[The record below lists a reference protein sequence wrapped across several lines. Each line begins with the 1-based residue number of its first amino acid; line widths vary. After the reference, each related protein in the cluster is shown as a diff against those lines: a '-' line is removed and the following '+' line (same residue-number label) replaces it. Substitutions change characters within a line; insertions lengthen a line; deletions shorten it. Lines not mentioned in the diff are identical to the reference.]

1 MSECSLTYDT
11 VHDVIQDFSQQ
22 EQPEHRKRA
31 PSMSGDERRAAILRA
46 VGPHVVNA
54 QMKLSTRELAQY
66 AGVAEGTLFRVFKDK
81 QDLLQQAFHSE
92 LERML
97 EDDAWEKRL
106 AKVRSSTDVQ
116 DRVEACLT
124 VLLELFNDW
133 SAIIITMRQT
143 MLTQRHQR
151 RDEASLHEQ
160 QSEHAT
166 NRTSMVQLYER
177 LMLRVNQELQ
187 HQLQPVANQL
197 SVPVEQAAAFIHMMI
212 TAQSLAILHHQNT
225 GLTIHQ
231 LACTIVHG
239 IAR

>member
-1 MSECSLTYDT
+1 MSERSLTYDT

-22 EQPEHRKRA
+22 EQPAHRKRA
-31 PSMSGDERRAAILRA
+31 PSMSVDERREAILRA

-92 LERML
+92 LERMI

-106 AKVRSSTDVQ
+106 AKVQSSTDVQ

-124 VLLELFNDW
+124 VLLELFDDW

-143 MLTQRHQR
+143 MLTQQHQHR
-151 RDEASLHEQ
+151 YNASHHDEQAT
-160 QSEHAT
+160 HAT
-166 NRTSMVQLYER
+166 DHTSMAQLYQR

-187 HQLQPVANQL
+187 HQLQPVADQL
-197 SVPVEQAAAFIHMMI
+197 SVPVEQAAAFIHMMM
-212 TAQSLAILHHQNT
+212 TAQSLATLHHQNT
-225 GLTIHQ
+225 GLTTHQ
-231 LACTIVHG
+231 LARTIVHG